1 MQVTPPADE
10 SRPGS
15 KRSAEAASPSR
26 DPHGAGREAADR
38 DMRFADHGAPSDD
51 NHGTNASR
59 GRVRRVPADPFF
71 PLDLNQVASANDC
84 TGLAPAKVDPET
96 IPGENDEGHA

>member
-1 MQVTPPADE
+1 MQVTHPADE
-10 SRPGS
+10 RRPGS
-15 KRSAEAASPSR
+15 KRSAEAVSPSR

-38 DMRFADHGAPSDD
+38 DTRFADHGTASDGS
-51 NHGTNASR
+51 HGANASR

>member
-1 MQVTPPADE
+1 MQVTPSADE

-15 KRSAEAASPSR
+15 KRSPEAASPSR

-38 DMRFADHGAPSDD
+38 DTRFAD
-51 NHGTNASR
+51 HGTNASR

-84 TGLAPAKVDPET
+84 TGLAPAKVNPET

>member
-38 DMRFADHGAPSDD
+38 DTRFADHGTASDG

-59 GRVRRVPADPFF
+59 GRVRRVPADPVFT
-71 PLDLNQVASANDC
+71 LDLNQVASANDC
-84 TGLAPAKVDPET
+84 TGLAPAKVDPEKL
-96 IPGENDEGHA
+96 P